1 MENTQQSMPE
11 KMAQNAS
18 NHMNTVVSGFKKL
31 STAIVVLGVVTIL
44 LLWGMSIR
52 NGFATKSLNV
62 EAKFSAIDTALERRF
77 ALIPNLVSTVKG
89 LTAQEQEVFGTIA
102 QARSQYAGAQ
112 TTEQKAQAGAQFE
125 SALGRLLVITE
136 NYPALKS
143 SEAFQTLMAQL
154 EGTENRISVSR
165 KDYNTAVQDYNTAI
179 IRFPANIVAKIFG
192 YTSKT
197 FFTATETTREN
208 PQVNFQ

>member
-1 MENTQQSMPE
+1 MPE
-11 KMAQNAS
+11 KMANNAS

-31 STAIVVLGVVTIL
+31 STTIVVLGVVIIL
-44 LLWGMSIR
+44 VLWGMSIR

-62 EAKFSAIDTALERRF
+62 EAKFSSIDTDLQRRF
-77 ALIPNLVSTVKG
+77 DLIPNLVSTVKG
-89 LTAQEQEVFGTIA
+89 LTEQEQKVFGDIA
-102 QARSQYAGAQ
+102 QARSQYAGAT
-112 TTEQKAQAGAQFE
+112 TTEGKAQAGAQFE

-165 KDYNTAVQDYNTAI
+165 KDYNTAVQEYNTMI
-179 IRFPANIVAKIFG
+179 VRFPANIVAKIFG

-197 FFTATETTREN
+197 FFTATEETRTN